1 VTHESGPEK
10 GKKQH
15 TIYKLEGD
23 KFTIFATQPGAPEE
37 DRPTDFDTKDVK
49 APLMVFERVK
59 DDKKP

>member
-1 VTHESGPEK
+1 LAKHR
-10 GKKQH
+10 
-15 TIYKLEGD
+15 D

-37 DRPTDFDTKDVK
+37 DRPTDFDAKDVK